1 MMADKLSH
9 STSSGIIHIVSNH
22 TVEET
27 VRRLR
32 EILDSK
38 GVKLFALVDHSGEAA
53 SAGMSMPHT
62 MLLIFG
68 SPTAG
73 TPLMLAAPSIAID
86 LPLKALV
93 SEDADGTVSISY
105 NSPAYLQERH
115 GIPENLIQ
123 NISVVESFAGAAA
136 D

>member
-9 STSSGIIHIVSNH
+9 STRRGIIQIVSNH

-32 EILDSK
+32 EVLDSK
-38 GVKLFALVDHSGEAA
+38 GVKLFATVYHGGEAA
-53 SAGMSMPHT
+53 SAGMSMPPT

-68 SPTAG
+68 SPKVG

-93 SEDADGTVSISY
+93 SEDADGTVRISY

-123 NISVVESFAGAAA
+123 NISVVESFAAAAA

>member
-9 STSSGIIHIVSNH
+9 STNRGIIQIVSNH

-32 EILDSK
+32 EVLDSK
-38 GVKLFALVDHSGEAA
+38 GVKLFAFVDHSGEAA
-53 SAGMSMPHT
+53 SAGLSMPPT

-68 SPTAG
+68 SPKAG

-93 SEDADGTVSISY
+93 SEDAEGTVRISY

-115 GIPENLIQ
+115 SIPENLIQ
-123 NISVVESFAGAAA
+123 NISVVESFAAAAA

>member
-9 STSSGIIHIVSNH
+9 STRRGIIQIVSNH

-32 EILDSK
+32 EVLDSK
-38 GVKLFALVDHSGEAA
+38 GVKLFATVDHGGEAA
-53 SAGMSMPHT
+53 SAGMSMPPT

-68 SPTAG
+68 SPKVG

-93 SEDADGTVSISY
+93 SEDADGTVRISY

-123 NISVVESFAGAAA
+123 NISVVESFAAAAA